1 MTRREYVREVWLPEH
16 GTWLVLAC
24 AVLGVVTAPEVAG
37 AGAQALAWLGA
48 AAFWA
53 GFLVALR
60 AVTWRPWREEPEAAR
75 PGNVVPIRPSPPT
88 TGSGVQPPPRG
99 LH

>member
-1 MTRREYVREVWLPEH
+1 MTRREYVLDVWLPEH
-16 GTWLVLAC
+16 GVWLTLAC
-24 AVLGVVTAPEVAG
+24 GVLGGVTAPDVPG

-53 GFLVALR
+53 GFLTLLR
-60 AVTWRPWREEPEAAR
+60 AVTWRPWREEATAETRPE
-75 PGNVVPIRPSPPT
+75 NVVPLRPPGPP
-88 TGSGVQPPPRG
+88 GPPPKG

>member
-1 MTRREYVREVWLPEH
+1 MTRREYVLDVWLPEH
-16 GTWLVLAC
+16 AAFLALAC
-24 AVLGVVTAPEVAG
+24 GVLGGVTAPDVPG

-53 GFLVALR
+53 AFLVALR
-60 AVTWRPWREEPEAAR
+60 AVTWKPWREEVEAAR
-75 PGNVVPIRPSPPT
+75 PENVVPLRPPGPPK
-88 TGSGVQPPPRG
+88 G

>member
-1 MTRREYVREVWLPEH
+1 MTRREYVLDVWLPEH
-16 GTWLVLAC
+16 GTWLTLAC
-24 AVLGVVTAPEVAG
+24 AVLGAVTAPDVPG

-48 AAFWA
+48 AAFWG

-60 AVTWRPWREEPEAAR
+60 AVTWKPWRDEAVEAPRPE
-75 PGNVVPIRPSPPT
+75 NVVPMRPPGPPK
-88 TGSGVQPPPRG
+88 G